1 MCHFQAAVDDIP
13 SDTKRND
20 IVLES
25 GLFENRD
32 NFLIFCQKSQFQ
44 FDTLR
49 RAKYSSMMILYH
61 LHNPTVMMTQNERQL
76 TQNCSTTVCQSLN
89 QEPNEEMV

>member
-25 GLFENRD
+25 GLFENRN

-49 RAKYSSMMILYH
+49 RAKYSSMMIILTD
-61 LHNPTVMMTQNERQL
+61 LHTDGETAEHFEACISMPRN
-76 TQNCSTTVCQSLN
+76 
-89 QEPNEEMV
+89 